1 MQEKK
6 NSTCYVVGVIY
17 GCACCYSFEY
27 RKMKKSRGREREREV
42 PLRID
47 ILSLMEGESCVEVC
61 LYCTQNYLTFVD
73 QMYITIP
80 KS

>member
-27 RKMKKSRGREREREV
+27 RKMKKSRGRERERGT
-42 PLRID
+42 P
-47 ILSLMEGESCVEVC
+47 
-61 LYCTQNYLTFVD
+61 
-73 QMYITIP
+73 
-80 KS
+80 